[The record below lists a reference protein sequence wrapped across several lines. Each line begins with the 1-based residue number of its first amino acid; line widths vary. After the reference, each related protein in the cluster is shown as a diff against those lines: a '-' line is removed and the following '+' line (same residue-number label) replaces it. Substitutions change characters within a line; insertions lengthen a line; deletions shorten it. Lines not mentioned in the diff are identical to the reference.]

1 LPERVRVVRRHHP
14 LEGRSL
20 ELIGGKRC
28 RGGLGL
34 IVVLPDGGRRV
45 IPAEWTDVQS
55 ALEPAGSGALGSLD
69 DLLAARR
76 IVDGLLR
83 TVVGEEGER

>member
-1 LPERVRVVRRHHP
+1 VVRRCHP
-14 LEGRSL
+14 LEGRWL
-20 ELIGGKRC
+20 ELVGARRC
-28 RGGLGL
+28 RGALGL

-45 IPAEWTDVQS
+45 IPAEWTDVHS
-55 ALEPAGSGALGSLD
+55 MLEPAGTGTLGSLD

-83 TVVGEEGER
+83 VAASEEMGR